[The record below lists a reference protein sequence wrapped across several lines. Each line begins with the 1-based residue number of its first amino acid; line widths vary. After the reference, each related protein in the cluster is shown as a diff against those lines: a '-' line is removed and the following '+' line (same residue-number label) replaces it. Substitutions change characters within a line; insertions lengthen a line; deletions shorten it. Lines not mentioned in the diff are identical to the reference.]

1 CEGENKLILTDQT
14 TAQNGRYRIDYNYE
28 TSVFSVSI
36 EHLTTSDS
44 GRYRCGLGRSSSL
57 SSFRDFKLVV
67 ADALLKG
74 TQEEAFYR
82 EAGSSLTVGCSFNV
96 GGSTKSFCRGE
107 CEEKILVQTDGDRAQ
122 TGRYSIGYEEGTY
135 TGGVLYVT
143 ITQLTPSDS
152 GRLFVSFV
160 AAPSASTPTTTQSFS
175 SRSGSSAPSASSGT
189 ADQSVP
195 PQHEGTT
202 STDVRLIV
210 GLTVAVTVILLSVAL
225 LVFCRRRS
233 CKPLTGLRTR
243 RKSDNSNMENVTYEN
258 CTPPTCED
266 STYQSLDPA
275 SRDQNQVY
283 STLTEHL

>member
-1 CEGENKLILTDQT
+1 MAESPV
-14 TAQNGRYRIDYNYE
+14 RRSF
-28 TSVFSVSI
+28 TSN
-36 EHLTTSDS
+36 L
-44 GRYRCGLGRSSSL
+44 R
-57 SSFRDFKLVV
+57 K
-67 ADALLKG
+67 
-74 TQEEAFYR
+74 
-82 EAGSSLTVGCSFNV
+82 SFNYVQGEV
-96 GGSTKSFCRGE
+96 GNIESKWAMF
-107 CEEKILVQTDGDRAQ
+107 
-122 TGRYSIGYEEGTY
+122 
-135 TGGVLYVT
+135 
-143 ITQLTPSDS
+143 P
-152 GRLFVSFV
+152 
-160 AAPSASTPTTTQSFS
+160 PSASTPTTTQSFS

-202 STDVRLIV
+202 STDVLLIV

-243 RKSDNSNMENVTYEN
+243 RKSDSSNMENVTYEN

-266 STYQSLDPA
+266 STYQSLDTA